1 MDYKTFEDLEFK
13 PFVKD
18 NGCSLLDGSSR
29 AVLNFDNKYGVSVV
43 CGDLFLSDG
52 KDTYELGILYDG
64 VLFRGPMAYMT
75 SEQVTSV
82 MIELQTN
89 GVD

>member
-1 MDYKTFEDLEFK
+1 MTYKTFADLEFK
-13 PFVKD
+13 PFVKND
-18 NGCSLLDGSSR
+18 GCQLLEGTTR
-29 AVLNFDNKYGVSVV
+29 AELNFDNRYGVSVV
-43 CGDLFLSDG
+43 CGDLFLSNG